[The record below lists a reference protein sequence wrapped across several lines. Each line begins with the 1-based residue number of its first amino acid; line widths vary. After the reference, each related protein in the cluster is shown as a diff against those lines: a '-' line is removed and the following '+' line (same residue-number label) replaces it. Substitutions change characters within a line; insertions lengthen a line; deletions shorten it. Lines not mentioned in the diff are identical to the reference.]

1 MNRAARLAGESAWR
15 PVGSA
20 RCAFNL
26 LDSRRRRFTNV
37 RIAIAEQG
45 LQRRR
50 RLDRNGRDETR
61 YLRPIQEIIS
71 RDITPADELLEK
83 FRGPWGGSVAPVFEE
98 YAY

>member
-1 MNRAARLAGESAWR
+1 MNWLR
-15 PVGSA
+15 VK
-20 RCAFNL
+20 NL
-26 LDSRRRRFTNV
+26 L
-37 RIAIAEQG
+37 
-45 LQRRR
+45 RR

>member
-1 MNRAARLAGESAWR
+1 MEGSGWLWLFIDVVLVAILGLGLAYGVMMW
-15 PVGSA
+15 
-20 RCAFNL
+20 
-26 LDSRRRRFTNV
+26 
-37 RIAIAEQG
+37 
-45 LQRRR
+45 RRR